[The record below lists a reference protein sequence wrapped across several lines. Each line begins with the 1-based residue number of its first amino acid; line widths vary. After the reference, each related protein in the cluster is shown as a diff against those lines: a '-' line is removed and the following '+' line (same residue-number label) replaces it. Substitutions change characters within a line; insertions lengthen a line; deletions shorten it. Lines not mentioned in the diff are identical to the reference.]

1 MIRKNIYK
9 WHRTTSILITIP
21 VLLWALSGFMHPIMT
36 SFRPKVATQYLPPQA
51 IDTSKI
57 KLPLQTALTQNN
69 ITVISNFRIVQMAG
83 NYFYQIQLPNNNVLK
98 YISTLTGK
106 MLRNGDQLY
115 ARYLAKEF
123 LQGGQKN
130 ERLESQQINGDN
142 IDHDCCENTTSTIMN
157 DTSGAKVVSTLFIE
171 KFDDEYKNIN
181 RLLPVYK
188 ISFDRADGIRLYV
201 ETVQDRFAFAMDNKR
216 MVFDTIFTL
225 FHTWSWLSFLGK
237 GKFIVEALL
246 CLLAIATTLMG
257 LYIFFT
263 TKTKKVAGNKGIKAR
278 NNHRWTSLIFAL
290 FTLMFTASGAFHALE
305 KLKTDDRDNFF
316 ISNTF
321 ETSSLAMNYQ
331 KIVSALGNRQLTNIS
346 LVKINNE
353 TYWQVFSKKSLTDS
367 QKDPEKQRTDIMK
380 DKMVPPPSTIYLHS
394 NSYQPLINGERKYAA
409 YLGSKFSRNT
419 EKDTISL
426 EVIIKFEGE
435 YGFVNKRLPVW
446 KINYPFN
453 NKERWYVETGSGKL
467 AAKVNDKDLIEGFS
481 FAFLHKHHFMDFA
494 GKNVRDFST
503 MFAAMSQIM
512 LVIIG
517 LVLWIRVR
525 KKNKAAI

>member
-1 MIRKNIYK
+1 MK
-9 WHRTTSILITIP
+9 
-21 VLLWALSGFMHPIMT
+21 
-36 SFRPKVATQYLPPQA
+36 
-51 IDTSKI
+51 KI
-57 KLPLQTALTQNN
+57 
-69 ITVISNFRIVQMAG
+69 
-83 NYFYQIQLPNNNVLK
+83 YQI
-98 YISTLTGK
+98 
-106 MLRNGDQLY
+106 
-115 ARYLAKEF
+115 
-123 LQGGQKN
+123 
-130 ERLESQQINGDN
+130 
-142 IDHDCCENTTSTIMN
+142 
-157 DTSGAKVVSTLFIE
+157 
-171 KFDDEYKNIN
+171 
-181 RLLPVYK
+181 
-188 ISFDRADGIRLYV
+188 
-201 ETVQDRFAFAMDNKR
+201 
-216 MVFDTIFTL
+216 
-225 FHTWSWLSFLGK
+225 
-237 GKFIVEALL
+237 
-246 CLLAIATTLMG
+246 
-257 LYIFFT
+257 
-263 TKTKKVAGNKGIKAR
+263 
-278 NNHRWTSLIFAL
+278 
-290 FTLMFTASGAFHALE
+290 
-305 KLKTDDRDNFF
+305 
-316 ISNTF
+316 
-321 ETSSLAMNYQ
+321 AMNYQ

-367 QKDPEKQRTDIMK
+367 QKQPEKQRTDIMK

-426 EVIIKFEGE
+426 EVITKFEGE